1 MINLR
6 MSEDDLFW
14 SLLSDEG
21 GECEYA
27 NRDCDER
34 LNPNVYVYRFLKD
47 EYY

>member
-1 MINLR
+1 

-27 NRDCDER
+27 KRER
-34 LNPNVYVYRFLKD
+34 EIGLGFG
-47 EYY
+47 

>member
-1 MINLR
+1 MNLK

-14 SLLSDEG
+14 SSLTDEG

-27 NRDCDER
+27 KRDCDER
-34 LNPNVYVYRFLKD
+34 LYPNAYVHRFLKG